1 MRGKRPG
8 RGRDLRL
15 VMPLVANRPIPGLP
29 MKKTDTRGFRLA
41 ALSLCLPLAGTA
53 LAQGP
58 ATAGTE
64 ITGTRIAGPLSS
76 QPLSVGVITAEEI
89 RSSGATTV
97 NDALIRLL
105 GVGAKFERY
114 GGGEYV
120 MDIGGFGKTA
130 DANQVFMVDG
140 VRLKEFD
147 FDSGRLSG
155 IPIDSVAKIEV
166 IRGSGGVLYGAGS
179 TGGVIAITTKA
190 RAGVERS
197 TGVSVYTGL
206 DSDSFGEVRVNGTVV
221 NGGFSFDANALR
233 RNTHNYRDNQEAGNG
248 ALALSA
254 QWKNDWFRAGVS
266 RAQDS
271 LNTGAPGPLTPAQ
284 YQSVPRQASTPTDRQ
299 LINVV
304 RQGIFAEANVGDW
317 LLYADI
323 GRRDK
328 KQERYTGGAS
338 GGVATVKANEIA
350 LRATYGVRGISWA
363 NRFTLGSDYDYWKR
377 ETPAA
382 ALVASQFTRGV
393 YLRNEL
399 TVLSSG
405 TVIVGGLRSDR
416 VTGHNDN
423 GAGGV
428 PDQSARMPSW
438 ELGVTQPLNTELAV
452 YGRAG
457 RSMRAA
463 TVEEFNWTRI
473 GVLLRPQVSR
483 DIEFGSR
490 YASGPYKLNARFFHS
505 SLTDE
510 IGYDLAQSTALA
522 AFGANVNY
530 DRTKRSGIEL
540 EGRYAHSK
548 NLDLRVNAAFHRA
561 KFGQGVYAGKDL
573 VRAPRAMV
581 SAHADWRL
589 PEGHMISGGIN
600 VVSDQ
605 KLDIANICTMPGYGY
620 ADARYSYQ
628 WKASEFSVGV
638 TNLFAKK
645 FFTNTECD
653 AGPGATT
660 GVPNTIFPEPGRLL
674 VLAFRTKF

>member
-1 MRGKRPG
+1 MR
-8 RGRDLRL
+8 
-15 VMPLVANRPIPGLP
+15 GLP
-29 MKKTDTRGFRLA
+29 MKKEDSCPCRLA
-41 ALSLCLPLAGTA
+41 ALVLCLPFASA
-53 LAQGP
+53 SLAQTP
-58 ATAGTE
+58 AAADAVVN
-64 ITGTRIAGPLSS
+64 GTRIAGTISS
-76 QPLSVGVITAEEI
+76 QPFSVGVITAEEI
-89 RSSGATTV
+89 RNSGATTV

-120 MDIGGFGKTA
+120 MDVGGFGKTA
-130 DANQVFMVDG
+130 DANQVVMVDG
-140 VRLKEFD
+140 VRMKEFD
-147 FDSGRLSG
+147 FDSARLSG

-166 IRGSGGVLYGAGS
+166 IRGSGGVLSGAGS

-206 DSDSFGEVRVNGTVV
+206 DSDSFGEARVNGTVV
-221 NGGFSFDANALR
+221 NGGFSFDANAVR

-248 ALALSA
+248 ALALSG
-254 QWKNDWFRAGVS
+254 QWKNDWLRAGVS

-284 YQSVPRQASTPTDRQ
+284 YLASSRQASTPTDRQ

-304 RQGIFAEANVGDW
+304 RQALFAEAAVGDW
-317 LLYADI
+317 LLFADI
-323 GRRDK
+323 GRRDR

-350 LRATYGVRGISWA
+350 LRATHSGRGTSWA

-382 ALVASQFTRGV
+382 ALVASQFSRAV
-393 YLRNEL
+393 YLRDEL

-405 TVIVGGLRSDR
+405 TVIVGGLRSER

-428 PDQSARMPSW
+428 PNQAASVPSW
-438 ELGVTQPLNTELAV
+438 ELGVTQPLSSALTV

-457 RSMRAA
+457 KSMRAA
-463 TVEEFNWTRI
+463 TVEEFNWTQV
-473 GVLLRPQVSR
+473 GVVLKPQVSR
-483 DIEFGSR
+483 DIEVGSR
-490 YASGPYKLNARFFHS
+490 YASGPYKLDARFYQS

-510 IGYDLAQSTALA
+510 IGYDLAKATALA

-530 DRTKRSGIEL
+530 DHTRRSRLEL
-540 EGRYAHSK
+540 EGRYAQSK
-548 NLDLRVNAAFHRA
+548 NLDLRVNASFRRA
-561 KFGQGVYAGKDL
+561 KFETGIYAGKEL
-573 VRAPRAMV
+573 VRAPRAML

-589 PEGHMISGGIN
+589 PEGHMVSGGVN
-600 VVSDQ
+600 LVSNQ
-605 KLDIANICTMPGYGY
+605 KLDVANVCTMPGYGY
-620 ADARYSYQ
+620 ADARYAYR
-628 WKASEFSVGV
+628 WKDSEVSVGV

-660 GVPNTIFPEPGRLL
+660 GVPNTIFPEPGRLM